1 MMKVLSI
8 PSEKIQEET
17 VNQITTIGL
26 DTSKNVF
33 HVVGINQAGKTVI
46 RKQLR
51 RKQLLQ
57 FFVQQP
63 ASVIGI
69 ETCGGSHY
77 WARELTKLGH
87 QVRLVPARDV
97 KALLRGQKNDYHDAF
112 AIAEAVGRPQQRFT
126 PIKQESDHDTQI
138 LHRLRRGYVGER
150 TALSNRLRGL
160 LMERGVFIVK
170 GLAPLRRRIPELLED
185 GDNTLSALVRDL
197 LYRALQHLVELDRQI
212 QHCDQQLKER
222 VRNDEPCQRLMAI
235 PGFGPMVAS
244 AWRARMGDCRQ
255 FHRGR
260 DAAAACGLVPQ
271 QHTTGGRP
279 QLLGITKRGDKEL
292 RTLLVHGARSVLRHA
307 HNKDDALSLWLCQLV
322 ARVGHN
328 KATVALANKM
338 ARIAWA
344 ITVHKTDYV
353 PRMAA

>member
-1 MMKVLSI
+1 M
-8 PSEKIQEET
+8 
-17 VNQITTIGL
+17 NQITTIGL

-51 RKQLLQ
+51 RKQVLR
-57 FFVQQP
+57 FFVQQSP
-63 ASVIGI
+63 SVIGI

-77 WARELTKLGH
+77 WARELIKLGH

-97 KALLRGQKNDYHDAF
+97 KALVRGQKNDYHDAL
-112 AIAEAVGRPQQRFT
+112 AIAEAVGRPQQRFSA
-126 PIKQESDHDTQI
+126 IKQPSDHDAQA
-138 LHRLRRGYVGER
+138 LHRLRRGYIGER
-150 TALSNRLRGL
+150 TALGNRLRGL
-160 LMERGVFIVK
+160 LTEHGLVIAK
-170 GLAPLRRRIPELLED
+170 GLTPLRRRIPELLED
-185 GDNTLSALVRDL
+185 GDNTLGRTTRDL
-197 LYRALQHLVELDRQI
+197 LYRALQHLYQLDREI
-212 QHCDQQLKER
+212 QHCDQQLQEL
-222 VRNDEPCQRLMAI
+222 VRDDEPCQRLMTA

-244 AWRARMGDCRQ
+244 SWRARMGDCRQ
-255 FHRGR
+255 FRRGR

-279 QLLGITKRGDKEL
+279 RLLGITKRGDKEL
-292 RTLLVHGARSVLRHA
+292 RTLLVHGARSVLQHA
-307 HNKDDALSLWLCQLV
+307 HKKDDELSLWVCQLV
-322 ARVGHN
+322 ARCGYN

-344 ITVHKTDYV
+344 MTVHKTDYV